1 MQKLTSANLNL
12 PLSLSPNIL
21 PLLNNNSAVYVH

>member
-12 PLSLSPNIL
+12 PLSLLPNIL
-21 PLLNNNSAVYVH
+21 LLLNNSVVYVH